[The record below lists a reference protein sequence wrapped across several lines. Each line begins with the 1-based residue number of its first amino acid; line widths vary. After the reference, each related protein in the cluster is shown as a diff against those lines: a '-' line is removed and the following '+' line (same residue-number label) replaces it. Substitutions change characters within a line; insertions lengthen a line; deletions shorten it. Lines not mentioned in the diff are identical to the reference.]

1 MEALGFAGDPAARAG
16 IAASSEEYFGMPPA
30 VLVVVVVAFAIGLG
44 GSLLFN
50 RAYLRRVGKPW
61 SATLHPRFMIDA
73 DFNKRELLILGA
85 TFALVFLW
93 LSLSSFAIAWFKY
106 R

>member
-1 MEALGFAGDPAARAG
+1 MILFAKTG
-16 IAASSEEYFGMPPA
+16 IAALSEEYFGLPPA
-30 VLVVVVVAFAIGLG
+30 VLVVVIVASAIGLG

-50 RAYLRRVGKPW
+50 RSYLRRVGKPW
-61 SATLHPRFMIDA
+61 TSALHPRFMLDA

-85 TFALVFLW
+85 TFALMILW
-93 LSLSSFAIAWFKY
+93 VVLSSFVGAWLKC

>member
-1 MEALGFAGDPAARAG
+1 MDSLGLAGDPAAKTG
-16 IAASSEEYFGMPPA
+16 IAALSEEYFGLPPEA
-30 VLVVVVVAFAIGLG
+30 LVVVIVASAIGFG
-44 GSLLFN
+44 ASLLFT
-50 RAYLRRVGKPW
+50 RSYLRRVGKPW
-61 SATLHPRFMIDA
+61 TSALHPRFMLDA

-93 LSLSSFAIAWFKY
+93 LLLSSFVRGWLKY